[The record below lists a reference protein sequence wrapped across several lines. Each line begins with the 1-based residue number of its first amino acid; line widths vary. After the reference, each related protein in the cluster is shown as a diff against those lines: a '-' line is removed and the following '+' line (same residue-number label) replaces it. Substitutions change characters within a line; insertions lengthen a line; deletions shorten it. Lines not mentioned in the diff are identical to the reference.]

1 MYASLC
7 RALAG
12 DARVAALA
20 PDLRW
25 DLPLRLLGGLH
36 YLVLA
41 GIASWDDVDGALE
54 EHAAFLA
61 RFVEEQQVQTNE
73 VARAWA
79 LLPGLLSV
87 GAERIDVLE
96 LGASA
101 GLLLGFDRYGYR
113 YRTGSW
119 GDGAL
124 VLSGDDRGGP
134 PADVVARRM
143 QVERRRGVDLDP
155 VDVTTDHGARLLQA
169 FVWPDQ
175 TDRLERLRAA
185 IAVVRGD
192 PPELVRGDYVELLPV
207 LLAQRGEAHA
217 VVFTSVTTAYLP
229 EERYQELLVA
239 LARAGNERPLAW
251 LALEGPRGE
260 PDYGGLALDLTT
272 WPGGE
277 TRRLAKAD
285 FHAGWLEWSA

>member
-1 MYASLC
+1 
-7 RALAG
+7 
-12 DARVAALA
+12 
-20 PDLRW
+20 
-25 DLPLRLLGGLH
+25 
-36 YLVLA
+36 VLA
-41 GIASWDDVDGALE
+41 GVASWDDVEGALD
-54 EHAAFLA
+54 EHASFLT

-87 GAERIDVLE
+87 GAERIEVLE

-101 GLLLGFDRYGYR
+101 GLLLGFDRYAYR
-113 YRTGSW
+113 YRAGSW
-119 GDGAL
+119 GNGAL
-124 VLSGDDRGGP
+124 VLAGDDRGGP
-134 PADVVARRM
+134 PPEVLAQRLH
-143 QVERRRGVDLDP
+143 VERRRGVDLDP
-155 VDVTTDHGARLLQA
+155 VDATSDHGARLLQA

-185 IAVVRGD
+185 IEVVRDD
-192 PPELVRGDYVELLPV
+192 PPELVRGDYVDLLPA
-207 LLAQRGEAHA
+207 LLAERGDSLT